1 VPIYIDKTR
10 YLREGLKRKYIIYL
24 VEINIFL
31 HKVFVQFS
39 CQLYY
44 YTVGI
49 YIYVK
54 NVDDLLTNLIYDL
67 GVCAKYIITSKHNF
81 MM

>member
-1 VPIYIDKTR
+1 MQIYIDKTR

-24 VEINIFL
+24 FEINIFL
-31 HKVFVQFS
+31 HEAFVQLS

-44 YTVGI
+44 YTVSI
-49 YIYVK
+49 YIYVE
-54 NVDDLLTNLIYDL
+54 NVDDLLSNLIYDL
-67 GVCAKYIITSKHNF
+67 GVCAKYIIISKHNF